1 MNLLQILGSAL
12 WSSDNLINLEGLVGM
27 LVRFA
32 ITMAFSF
39 IIIGFLYYS
48 RSKRKD
54 WCFCFTMIAVTVF
67 LLIYLLG
74 HEKLQMEL
82 ALGLFAIFGIVR
94 YRTEAIAI
102 REMSYL
108 FMIIGIAVINGLAAS
123 VSFVEL
129 LTTNVIF
136 IAAAWLMERS
146 NLIGVLHCKLITYD
160 KINLITPDKHE
171 EMMADLKAR
180 TGLDIVKFEIGA
192 INFLKDVCFVK
203 VYYKTEDGAVNTI
216 DSLRKAKQFTEE

>member
-1 MNLLQILGSAL
+1 MDFSQIELLGIP
-12 WSSDNLINLEGLVGM
+12 LINVDGLIEM

-32 ITMAFSF
+32 VTMLFSF
-39 IIIGFLYYS
+39 IIIGWLYYS

-67 LLIYLLG
+67 LLIFLLG
-74 HEKLQMEL
+74 HEKLQIGL

-108 FMIIGIAVINGLAAS
+108 FMIIGIAVINGLATS
-123 VSFVEL
+123 VSYVEL
-129 LTTNVIF
+129 IVTNLIF
-136 IAAAWLMERS
+136 VAAAWVMERS
-146 NLIGVLHCKLITYD
+146 SLMDRVNVKLVTYE
-160 KINLITPDKHE
+160 KINLITPDKYD

-180 TGLDIVKFEIGA
+180 TGLEITKFEVGHID
-192 INFLKDVCFVK
+192 FLKDIALVK
-203 VYYKTEDGAVNTI
+203 VYYKTADKSINTVDGI
-216 DSLRKAKQFTEE
+216 RIAKDFTE

>member
-1 MNLLQILGSAL
+1 MDFSQIELLGIP
-12 WSSDNLINLEGLVGM
+12 LINVDGLIEM

-32 ITMAFSF
+32 VTMLFSF
-39 IIIGFLYYS
+39 IIIGWLYYS

-67 LLIYLLG
+67 LLIFLLG
-74 HEKLQMEL
+74 HEKLQIGL

-108 FMIIGIAVINGLAAS
+108 FMIIGIAVINGLATS
-123 VSFVEL
+123 VSYVEL
-129 LTTNVIF
+129 IVTNLIF
-136 IAAAWLMERS
+136 VAAAWVMERS
-146 NLIGVLHCKLITYD
+146 SLMDRVNVKLVTYE
-160 KINLITPDKHE
+160 KINLITPDKYD

-180 TGLDIVKFEIGA
+180 TGLEITKFEVGHID
-192 INFLKDVCFVK
+192 FLKDIALVK
-203 VYYKTEDGAVNTI
+203 VPREKPHTGAAAREQPR
-216 DSLRKAKQFTEE
+216 DSPVIER

>member
-1 MNLLQILGSAL
+1 MNFLDISTITLFGHT
-12 WSSDNLINLEGLVGM
+12 LINPTGLLEM
-27 LVRFA
+27 LGRFA
-32 ITMAFSF
+32 VTMIFSF
-39 IIIGFLYYS
+39 IIIGWLYYP

-54 WCFCFTMIAVTVF
+54 WCFCFSMIAVTVF
-67 LLIYLLG
+67 LLIFLLG

-108 FMIIGIAVINGLAAS
+108 FMIIGIAVINGLAS
-123 VSFVEL
+123 TVSYAEL
-129 LTTNVIF
+129 LTTNIIF
-136 IAAAWLMERS
+136 IVVAWVMERS
-146 NLIGVLHCKLITYD
+146 NLIDVTHCKLVTYD
-160 KINLITPDKHE
+160 KINMITPDKYD
-171 EMMADLKAR
+171 EMMEDLKKR
-180 TGLDIVKFEIGA
+180 TGLDIVKFEIGS

>member
-1 MNLLQILGSAL
+1 MDLSQIELLGIP
-12 WSSDNLINLEGLVGM
+12 LINVDGLIEM

-32 ITMAFSF
+32 VTMLFSF
-39 IIIGFLYYS
+39 IIIGWLYYS

-67 LLIYLLG
+67 LLIFLLG
-74 HEKLQMEL
+74 HEKLQIGL

-108 FMIIGIAVINGLAAS
+108 FMIIGIAVINGLATS
-123 VSFVEL
+123 VSYVEL
-129 LTTNVIF
+129 IVTNLIF
-136 IAAAWLMERS
+136 VAAAWVMERS
-146 NLIGVLHCKLITYD
+146 SLMDRVNVKLVTYE
-160 KINLITPDKHE
+160 KINLITPDKYD

-180 TGLDIVKFEIGA
+180 TGLDITKFEVGHID
-192 INFLKDVCFVK
+192 FLKDIALVK
-203 VYYKTEDGAVNTI
+203 VYYKTADKSINTVAGI
-216 DSLRKAKQFTEE
+216 RRAKDFTE

>member
-1 MNLLQILGSAL
+1 MDFSQIELLGIP
-12 WSSDNLINLEGLVGM
+12 LINVDGLIEM

-32 ITMAFSF
+32 VTMLFSF
-39 IIIGFLYYS
+39 IIIGWLYYS

-67 LLIYLLG
+67 LLIFLLG
-74 HEKLQMEL
+74 HEKLQIGL

-108 FMIIGIAVINGLAAS
+108 FMIIGIAVINGLATS
-123 VSFVEL
+123 VSYVEL
-129 LTTNVIF
+129 IVTNLIF
-136 IAAAWLMERS
+136 VAAAWVMERS
-146 NLIGVLHCKLITYD
+146 SLMDRVNVKLVTYE
-160 KINLITPDKHE
+160 KINLITPDKYD

-180 TGLDIVKFEIGA
+180 TGLEITKFEVGHID
-192 INFLKDVCFVK
+192 FLKDIALVK
-203 VYYKTEDGAVNTI
+203 VY
-216 DSLRKAKQFTEE
+216 